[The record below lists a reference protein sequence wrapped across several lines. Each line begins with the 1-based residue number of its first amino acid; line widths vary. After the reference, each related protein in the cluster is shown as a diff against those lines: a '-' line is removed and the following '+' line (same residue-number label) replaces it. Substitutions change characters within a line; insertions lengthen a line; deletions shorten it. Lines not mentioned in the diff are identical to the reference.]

1 MNNYFIVKELKMSEE
16 EYSGIQSISFVPDPA
31 IEANFEYFA
40 SNKLPFFK
48 YTAEPQPETIDTSH
62 EFCKN
67 HAGKIYHISEI
78 NNFAKERDKSFMDV
92 DYFANFTDETTEH
105 NIDQQLYNCRHH
117 FRRVKDINEVPK
129 SKIGLIKTNM
139 EEESYFTFNIENEE
153 KRQVQGLALKSNQ
166 FIFRKNADGKGNPGH
181 VYFSRDTIRQLHKKF
196 GFNRSISFKH
206 REDITGNAILL
217 DSWLVEDEKNIETS
231 WYLKYQIIGE
241 PLWAQVKSGNV
252 RGFSIEAIMKMN

>member
-1 MNNYFIVKELKMSEE
+1 MNNYFIVKELKMSED

-48 YTAEPQPETIDTSH
+48 YTADPEPELIPTSH
-62 EFCKN
+62 QFCRK
-67 HAGKIYHISEI
+67 HAGHIFHISEI
-78 NNFAKERDKSFMDV
+78 NSFEKQRDKSFTD
-92 DYFANFTDETTEH
+92 DKYFANFKDEMENY
-105 NIDQQLYNCRHH
+105 NIDQQLFNCRHY
-117 FRRVKDINEVPK
+117 FARVDDINDVPK
-129 SKIGLIKTNM
+129 GKRGLMKKNVD
-139 EEESYFTFNIENEE
+139 ENSYFSFSIENEE

-181 VYFSRDTIRQLHKKF
+181 VYFSRDTIRKLNKKF

-252 RGFSIEAIMKMN
+252 RGFSVEAIFSFR